1 MGKLI
6 KAELYRTKKV
16 NGFWVFALFIFL
28 FMAAVPFVAS
38 EKADSAETFFAG
50 SLSNIAIGS
59 MLIAL
64 MASYIVGRGYHH
76 RTCMY
81 EVMAGNSPMRI
92 ILSKLLSIAL
102 PIALIVFVAHLIG
115 LGIACTMSTKGIG
128 DVLER
133 EPLFFLVLLRYT
145 IFGVL
150 LTMCVKSLVG
160 TGLTYFRLVLESI
173 GMIVASAIT
182 GTDLM
187 EDALNAD
194 LVVGNTTSTILNTAF
209 LSQQGVLLSS
219 PMSSSVVW
227 QVVTGFV
234 LELLLWGGIAC
245 FIYSRKDY

>member
-6 KAELYRTKKV
+6 KAELYRTSKV
-16 NGFWVFALFIFL
+16 NGFWVLSFFIVL
-28 FMAAVPFVAS
+28 FMATVPYISS

-50 SLSNIAIGS
+50 SLSNISVGS

-81 EVMAGNSPMRI
+81 EVMAGNSPLRI

-102 PIALIVFVAHLIG
+102 PIALLVFVAHLIG
-115 LGIACTMSTKGIG
+115 LGIACTMSTKGIE

-145 IFGVL
+145 TFGVL
-150 LTMCVKSLVG
+150 LTMCVKSLLG

-173 GMIVASAIT
+173 AMIVASAAT

-219 PMSSSVVW
+219 PMSSSVVL
-227 QVVTGFV
+227 QVVVGFV
-234 LELLLWGGIAC
+234 LELLLWGGITYLV
-245 FIYSRKDY
+245 YSKRDY

>member
-16 NGFWVFALFIFL
+16 NGFWVFAFFIIL
-28 FMAAVPFVAS
+28 YMAAVPFVTS

-50 SLSNIAIGS
+50 SLSNIAVGS
-59 MLIAL
+59 LLIAL

-92 ILSKLLSIAL
+92 ILSKLFSIAL
-102 PIALIVFVAHLIG
+102 PIALIVYVAHLIG
-115 LGIACTMSTKGIG
+115 LGIACTMSTQGIG
-128 DVLER
+128 DVLAR

-145 IFGVL
+145 SFGVL
-150 LTMCVKSLVG
+150 LTMCVKSLLG
-160 TGLTYFRLVLESI
+160 TGLTYIRLLLESI

-187 EDALNAD
+187 EDSFGAD
-194 LVVGNTTSTILNTAF
+194 VVVSNTTNTILNTAF
-209 LSQQGVLLSS
+209 LSQQGVLLAR

-227 QVVTGFV
+227 GP
-234 LELLLWGGIAC
+234 
-245 FIYSRKDY
+245 

>member
-50 SLSNIAIGS
+50 SMSMLAIDA

-102 PIALIVFVAHLIG
+102 PIALIVYVAHLIG
-115 LGIACTMSTKGIG
+115 LGIACTMSSEGLS
-128 DVLER
+128 DVLVR
-133 EPLFFLVLLRYT
+133 EPLFFLTLLRYT
-145 IFGVL
+145 FFGVL
-150 LTMCVKSLVG
+150 LTMCVKSLLG
-160 TGLTYFRLVLESI
+160 TGLTYVRLLVESI
-173 GMIVASAIT
+173 AMIVISATT
-182 GTDLM
+182 GMNLDENTF
-187 EDALNAD
+187 NAD
-194 LVVGNTTSTILNTAF
+194 LVVSNTTSTVVNTAF
-209 LSQQGVLLSS
+209 LSQQGVLLTT

-227 QVVTGFV
+227 QSVGGFV
-234 LELLLWGGIAC
+234 LELLLWGGIAY
-245 FIYSRKDY
+245 FIYAKKDY